1 MQAVPEQH
9 LVEVVRHALTAGLL
23 VLLPV
28 LLVGLAVGVVTGLVQ
43 AASGVH
49 EPIVGFVP
57 KLVAMA
63 AAAVVSLPWMVER
76 LAELL
81 RETATGP

>member
-1 MQAVPEQH
+1 MPEQH
-9 LVEVVRHALTAGLL
+9 LVEAVRHALMAGLF

>member
-1 MQAVPEQH
+1 MTEQALVELVRQAV
-9 LVEVVRHALTAGLL
+9 VAGL
-23 VLLPV
+23 VVIAPV
-28 LLVGLAVGVVTGLVQ
+28 LLAGLAVGVLTGLLQ

-57 KLVAMA
+57 KFAVMA
-63 AAAVVSLPWMVER
+63 AAILVSLPWMVER

-81 RETATGP
+81 RAAAAGP

>member
-1 MQAVPEQH
+1 MSEQH
-9 LVEVVRHALTAGLL
+9 LVEIVRHALVAGLV

-28 LLVGLAVGVVTGLVQ
+28 LLVGLAVGVVAGLVQ

>member
-1 MQAVPEQH
+1 
-9 LVEVVRHALTAGLL
+9 
-23 VLLPV
+23 
-28 LLVGLAVGVVTGLVQ
+28 VTGLVQ

-63 AAAVVSLPWMVER
+63 VAAVVALPWMVER

-81 RETATGP
+81 REIATGP